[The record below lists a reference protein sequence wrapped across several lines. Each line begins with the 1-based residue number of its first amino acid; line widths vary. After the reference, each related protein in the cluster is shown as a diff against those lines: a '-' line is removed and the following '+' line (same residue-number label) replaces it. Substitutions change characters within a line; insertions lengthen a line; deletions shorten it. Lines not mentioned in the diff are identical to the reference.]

1 MHALKVLIADEFQN
15 SRQSIKKILA
25 SLNIN
30 KISVTSNGKG
40 VIDACRNTA
49 FDLILCNY
57 NLGKGKNGL
66 QVLEEIRKLGYL
78 KATSSFI
85 FISAESSREMIMSLM
100 ETNPDEFLMKPFN
113 QSELVKRIKHLFN
126 KNNELVNIKNAIEKG
141 DHEQVIN
148 LCKIQV
154 ENGSHYISW
163 CRKKLVEALFESQ
176 RYKEVLD
183 YCFTLQE
190 NKTIDWAMLLEA
202 KALKEQGSTESAI
215 NHLNK
220 LVSIFHNNTSAY
232 DLLALYYKELGLTQ
246 MAQNCLEAGVKISPY
261 VVTRQQSLVDISL
274 SNGDLTTAL
283 KSGQQTLK
291 LSKNSIY
298 ASESQHL
305 QLAQIVSESII
316 DDNSPEARKKAQ
328 DAFIILSQ
336 INKKFP
342 DKDET
347 KLQRRLIECQIFNSQ
362 GKQDQAREALVKAQ
376 ELIEKQPELLSPKI
390 EFELAKTLY
399 TTGSSDEAQVLFDK
413 IITENPNNRILIAKI
428 YAFIDEPIGVKA
440 RLRAKEENQK
450 GLDLFVKE
458 MYSEA
463 IECLVQAQ
471 KFSPSHPGLNMNI
484 IQTALKV
491 MKSSGPTHF
500 LVDLSFNALHRI
512 NHITE
517 KHSQYKRYLSLKK
530 YLEKNYLN

>member
-1 MHALKVLIADEFQN
+1 MHSLKVLIADEFQN

-30 KISVTSNGKG
+30 KVSVTSNGKG

-57 NLGKGKNGL
+57 NLGKGKNGQ

-85 FISAESSREMIMSLM
+85 FISAETSRDVIMSLM
-100 ETNPDEFLMKPFN
+100 ESKPDEFLTKPFN
-113 QSELVKRIKHLFN
+113 QSELIKRIKHLFN
-126 KNNELVNIKNAIEKG
+126 KNTELLDIKNAIEQN
-141 DHEQVIN
+141 DHDKVIA
-148 LCKIQV
+148 LCKEQIEQ
-154 ENGSHYISW
+154 NTHYKSW
-163 CRKKLVEALFESQ
+163 CQKQLADALFESC

-183 YCFTLQE
+183 YCFSLQE
-190 NKTIDWAMLLEA
+190 TRNLDWAMLIEA
-202 KALKEQGSTESAI
+202 KALYEEGSTESAI

-220 LVSIFHNNTSAY
+220 MVSIFHNNTAAY
-232 DLLALYYKELGLTQ
+232 DLLAVYYKQMGLTQ
-246 MAQNCLEAGVKISPY
+246 LAQNSLESAIKISPY
-261 VVTRQQSLVDISL
+261 VITRQQSLVDLSL
-274 SNGDLTTAL
+274 SNGDLSTAL

-305 QLAQIVSESII
+305 QLAQIVAESII
-316 DDNSPEARKKAQ
+316 DDNSPEARKRAQ
-328 DAFIILSQ
+328 EAFVILSQ
-336 INKKFP
+336 INKRFP

-347 KLQRRLIECQIFNSQ
+347 NLQRRLVECQVFNSQ
-362 GKQDQAREALVKAQ
+362 GRRDQAKEALQKAQ
-376 ELIEKQPELLSPKI
+376 DLIEKQPELLSPKI

-399 TTGSSDEAQVLFDK
+399 ITGRQDEAKDLFNK
-413 IITENPNNRILIAKI
+413 IIEENANNRILVAKI
-428 YAFIDEPIGVKA
+428 NAFIDEPIGIKA

-450 GLDLFVKE
+450 GLDFFEKG
-458 MYSEA
+458 MFSEA
-463 IECLVQAQ
+463 IDCLIQAQ

-491 MKSSGPTHF
+491 MKDKGPTHYM
-500 LVDLSFNALHRI
+500 VDISFDALHRI
-512 NHITE
+512 GHITE
-517 KHSQYKRYLSLKK
+517 THSQFKRYRSLKR

>member
-1 MHALKVLIADEFQN
+1 MHSLKVLIADEFQN

-25 SLNIN
+25 SLDIN
-30 KISVTSNGKG
+30 KVSVTSNGKG

-85 FISAESSREMIMSLM
+85 FISAETSRDVIMSLM
-100 ETNPDEFLMKPFN
+100 ETKPDEFLTKPFN
-113 QSELVKRIKHLFN
+113 QSELIKRVKHLFN
-126 KNNELVNIKNAIEKG
+126 KNNELINIKSAIEKE
-141 DHEQVIN
+141 DHGLVVA
-148 LCKIQV
+148 LCQTQI
-154 ENGSHYISW
+154 ENGSHYKSW
-163 CRKKLVEALFESQ
+163 CQKKLAEALLESC
-176 RYKEVLD
+176 RYKDVLD
-183 YCFTLQE
+183 YCFNLQQSK
-190 NKTIDWAMLLEA
+190 NLDWAMLIEA

-220 LVSIFHNNTSAY
+220 LVSIFHNNTPAY
-232 DLLALYYKELGLTQ
+232 DLLARYYKQIGLTQ
-246 MAQNCLEAGVKISPY
+246 MAQTSLEAAVRISPY
-261 VVTRQQSLVDISL
+261 VITRQQFLVDLSL

-298 ASESQHL
+298 ASENQHL
-305 QLAQIVSESII
+305 QLAQVLAESII
-316 DDNSPEARKKAQ
+316 GDTTPEARKKAQ
-328 DAFIILSQ
+328 DAFTILSQ

-347 KLQRRLIECQIFNSQ
+347 QLQRRLVECQVFNSQ
-362 GKQDQAREALVKAQ
+362 GKLDQARDALVKAQ
-376 ELIEKQPELLSPKI
+376 ELIEKQPDLLSPKI
-390 EFELAKTLY
+390 EFEFAKTLFI
-399 TTGSSDEAQVLFDK
+399 TGNSTEANTLFQK
-413 IITENPNNRILIAKI
+413 IIEENPKNYILIAKI
-428 YAFIDEPIGVKA
+428 HAFIDEPIGVKA
-440 RLRAKEENQK
+440 RLKAKEENQK
-450 GLDLFVKE
+450 GLDFFEKT

-471 KFSPSHPGLNMNI
+471 RLSPSHPGLNMNI

-491 MKSSGPTHF
+491 MRDSGPTHF

-517 KHSQYKRYLSLKK
+517 KHCQYKRYLSLKK
-530 YLEKNYLN
+530 YLEKHYLN

>member
-1 MHALKVLIADEFQN
+1 MHSLKVLIADEFQN

-25 SLNIN
+25 SLDIN
-30 KISVTSNGKG
+30 KVSVTSNGKG

-78 KATSSFI
+78 KASSSFI
-85 FISAESSREMIMSLM
+85 FISAETSRDVVMSLM
-100 ETNPDEFLMKPFN
+100 ETKPDEFLTKPFN
-113 QSELVKRIKHLFN
+113 QSELIKRIKHLFN
-126 KNNELVNIKNAIEKG
+126 KNNELINIKNAIEKEN
-141 DHEQVIN
+141 HKQVIS
-148 LCKIQV
+148 LCKAQIHI
-154 ENGSHYISW
+154 GSHYLSW
-163 CRKKLVEALFESQ
+163 CQRKLAEALFASKQ
-176 RYKEVLD
+176 YKEVLD
-183 YCFTLQE
+183 YCFKLQDTK
-190 NKTIDWAMLLEA
+190 NLDWAMIIEA
-202 KALKEQGSTESAI
+202 KALKEQGSIESAI

-220 LVSIFHNNTSAY
+220 LVSIFYNNTAAY
-232 DLLALYYKELGLTQ
+232 DLLAVYYKEVGLTQ
-246 MAQNCLEAGVKISPY
+246 MAQNSLESAVKISPY
-261 VVTRQQSLVDISL
+261 VITRQQSLVDLSL
-274 SNGDLTTAL
+274 SNGDLSSAL
-283 KSGQQTLK
+283 KSGYQTLK

-298 ASESQHL
+298 ASENQHL
-305 QLAQIVSESII
+305 QLAQIVAESII

-347 KLQRRLIECQIFNSQ
+347 KLQRRLVESQVFNSQ
-362 GKQDQAREALVKAQ
+362 GKKDQARETLAIAQ
-376 ELIEKQPELLSPKI
+376 KLIEKQPELLSPKI

-399 TTGSSDEAQVLFDK
+399 TTGSKGEAELLFKK
-413 IITENPNNRILIAKI
+413 IMEENSNNRILIAKVN
-428 YAFIDEPIGVKA
+428 AFIDEPIGVKA
-440 RLRAKEENQK
+440 RLRAKEENQR
-450 GLDLFVKE
+450 GLDFFEKE
-458 MYSEA
+458 RYSEA

-471 KFSPSHPGLNMNI
+471 RFSPSHPGLNMNI

-491 MKSSGPTHF
+491 MKDKGPTHY
-500 LVDLSFNALHRI
+500 LVDLSFDALHRI

-530 YLEKNYLN
+530 YLEKHYLN